1 MTMNEEMHK
10 KYTRLYD
17 RINELT
23 TLNANIAKLAFYVN
37 ENDIEDTDCRS
48 NMTEQLDAMV
58 AYRDVLQ
65 YRIEK
70 GYY

>member
-1 MTMNEEMHK
+1 MNEEMHK
-10 KYTRLYD
+10 KYTRCYD

-23 TLNANIAKLAFYVN
+23 TLNTNIAKLAFYVN

>member
-1 MTMNEEMHK
+1 MNEEMHK
-10 KYTRLYD
+10 KYMRLYD

-23 TLNANIAKLAFYVN
+23 TLNTNIAKLAFYVN

>member
-1 MTMNEEMHK
+1 MNEEMRK

-23 TLNANIAKLAFYVN
+23 TLNTNIAKLTFYLN
-37 ENDIEDTDCRS
+37 ENEIKDKDCVLALH
-48 NMTEQLDAMV
+48 MQLEAMID
-58 AYRDVLQ
+58 YRDALQ
-65 YRIEK
+65 DRIIK

>member
-1 MTMNEEMHK
+1 MNEEMQR
-10 KYTRLYD
+10 KYSRLLD
-17 RINELT
+17 RISELT
-23 TLNANIAKLAFYVN
+23 TLNTNIAKLAFYVN
-37 ENDIEDTDCRS
+37 ENDIEDTDCRAS
-48 NMTEQLDAMV
+48 MTEQLDAMV